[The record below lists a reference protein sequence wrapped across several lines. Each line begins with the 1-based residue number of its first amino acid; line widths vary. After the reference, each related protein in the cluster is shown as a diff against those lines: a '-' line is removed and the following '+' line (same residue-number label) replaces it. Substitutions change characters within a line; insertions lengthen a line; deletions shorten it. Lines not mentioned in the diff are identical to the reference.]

1 MNSLGRECNELKGK
15 YDDCFN
21 VWFSQ
26 KFLKGDTNE
35 DMCKVEHYNNNKW
48 QKAEQE
54 IVCKN
59 NIYYANYYDLIVY
72 IEGNTIFHWNLGKI
86 DKIIILHT
94 VACPR
99 LF

>member
-35 DMCKVEHYNNNKW
+35 DMCKVDGYNNN
-48 QKAEQE
+48 
-54 IVCKN
+54 N
-59 NIYYANYYDLIVY
+59 
-72 IEGNTIFHWNLGKI
+72 
-86 DKIIILHT
+86 DKMPI
-94 VACPR
+94 
-99 LF
+99 